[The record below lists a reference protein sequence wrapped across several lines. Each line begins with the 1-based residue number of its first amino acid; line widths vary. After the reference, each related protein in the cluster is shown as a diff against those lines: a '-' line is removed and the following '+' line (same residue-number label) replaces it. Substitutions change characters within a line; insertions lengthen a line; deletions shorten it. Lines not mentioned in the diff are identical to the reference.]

1 MSSSRRRTRERTPLW
16 HPSVQSRTVLDN
28 FAEQMEDRLGPH
40 GAVATVAVCGRLAA
54 YAHDDDWR
62 YTLRAQYARIDGP
75 LLLSAAHG
83 TNARRC
89 RCTTASRWERY
100 VLEMPSS

>member
-75 LLLSAAHG
+75 LLLSAAHEDQREALALHYG
-83 TNARRC
+83 VEVGEVR
-89 RCTTASRWERY
+89 
-100 VLEMPSS
+100 P